1 MVDQVNYDA
10 LDRAKNA
17 FIQASKRTMDFAK
30 DYGFVPEHR
39 LGASANVFALDL
51 KKYFKSGTNNLYM
64 TLLPEGLGTADDARP
79 NDLSPA
85 ELKTFWHNIAFKTV
99 SCMTNDAASS
109 GMQTVLISLY
119 LPSSNPEVVFD
130 ESFLDGFLN
139 GFVKACEIIKCVW
152 ISGETPQLK
161 GKIVEGKLD
170 IAGALVGM
178 MPPNTQPID
187 GSTLAAGDK
196 IVFIESSGPHENGFT
211 PLRKIASE
219 LPQGYRTKISDG
231 KEFWQ
236 AINAPSVLYTPLVQ
250 AILAGGIQPS
260 AIENVTG
267 HGWQKLMRSQKP
279 LRYKVDKMLPVPP
292 VFTHIEEF
300 TGISKT
306 EILKIF
312 NYGVGCAIYLKTQE
326 DAVRVVEIAQSLALN
341 AVVAGTVEAA
351 ERREVVIEP
360 LGVRLA
366 ADNFALK
373 RE

>member
-1 MVDQVNYDA
+1 
-10 LDRAKNA
+10 
-17 FIQASKRTMDFAK
+17 
-30 DYGFVPEHR
+30 
-39 LGASANVFALDL
+39 
-51 KKYFKSGTNNLYM
+51 
-64 TLLPEGLGTADDARP
+64 
-79 NDLSPA
+79 
-85 ELKTFWHNIAFKTV
+85 
-99 SCMTNDAASS
+99 MTNDAASS